1 MHDVWI
7 VRETIEGVL
16 IRNHSILRRSRNE
29 GQLRSEG
36 VIDIFCRFSTGD
48 LGLEGRSDLEVDKL
62 LPVDCLE
69 EWMVLDA
76 LDAVVAETLLGITIQ
91 KLGTDIEGV
100 DESRTQ
106 TTTRTT
112 NMSKRIFQQTC
123 RRA

>member
-16 IRNHSILRRSRNE
+16 IRNHSILRRGRNE

-48 LGLEGRSDLEVDKL
+48 LGLEGRSDLEVDEL

>member
-29 GQLRSEG
+29 GQLRREG

-48 LGLEGRSDLEVDKL
+48 LGLEGRSDLEVDEL

>member
-48 LGLEGRSDLEVDKL
+48 LGLEGRSDLEVDEL

-112 NMSKRIFQQTC
+112 NMSKRIFQRTC

>member
-7 VRETIEGVL
+7 VRETIEGIL
-16 IRNHSILRRSRNE
+16 IRNHSILRRSRNK

-36 VIDIFCRFSTGD
+36 VIDILCRFGTGD
-48 LGLEGRSDLEVDKL
+48 LGLEGRSDLEVDEL
-62 LPVDCLE
+62 LPVDCLK

>member
-7 VRETIEGVL
+7 VRETIEGIL

-36 VIDIFCRFSTGD
+36 VIDILCRFGTGD
-48 LGLEGRSDLEVDKL
+48 LGLEGRSDLEVDEL

-106 TTTRTT
+106 TATRTT
-112 NMSKRIFQQTC
+112 NMSKRIFQRTC
-123 RRA
+123 RQA

>member
-48 LGLEGRSDLEVDKL
+48 LGLEGRSDLEVDEL

>member
-48 LGLEGRSDLEVDKL
+48 LGLEGRSDLEVDEL

-106 TTTRTT
+106 TATRTT

>member
-29 GQLRSEG
+29 GQLRREG

-48 LGLEGRSDLEVDKL
+48 LGLEGRSDLEVDEL

-112 NMSKRIFQQTC
+112 NTSKRIFQQTC